1 MDLSY
6 RNRLRLLSMQYE
18 NALQQAI
25 QHDGKDALVYYLEAV
40 QAQCAMAQMLDGE
53 DAERHKREMYRLL
66 HHMRDEIVRLD
77 IEIPDALRKQMSS
90 YGLELP
96 KKQVDVLEHGGAAS
110 DAPERK
116 SSAPAAEKGAKKADT
131 KSDDAL
137 HGFDPAQLKLKKV
150 PSASFDDFGDMSTEI
165 EAIVNG
171 LDILKKKRDFPGL
184 AGQMSD
190 TSQHILLYGPPGG
203 GKSHFCKAIGHYVM
217 TTFEGGAFF
226 LVMASDIKDY
236 LVGVSERRLAALFEE
251 VEKYEMPVLC
261 IDEIETLCPVR
272 DGDNPHYVSQLVS
285 DFQQHINGAAG
296 STKALIIGATNYP
309 WRIEG
314 AVLSRL
320 ATHVFVDLPD
330 EKHIREYLCKH
341 ISSFLGKDQRYVDE
355 MLDLCAKRLE
365 HASYRV
371 LEWVWREM
379 GSLAF
384 KKTTAGRV
392 ADRELAEFVPLTRDE
407 IDSIIAR
414 ASIDYDPKYIARLR
428 DNSQW

>member
-6 RNRLRLLSMQYE
+6 RNQLRLLSMQYE

-77 IEIPDALRKQMSS
+77 IKIPDALRQQMST
-90 YGLELP
+90 YGIELP
-96 KKQVDVLEHGGAAS
+96 EKQVDALQHSGAAS
-110 DAPERK
+110 NVPERN
-116 SSAPAAEKGAKKADT
+116 SGTSAREKGSPKAGSR
-131 KSDDAL
+131 SDDAL
-137 HGFDPAQLKLKKV
+137 HGFDPVQLRLKEV
-150 PSASFDDFGDMSTEI
+150 PSASFADFGDMTTEI

-184 AGQMSD
+184 AEQMAD
-190 TSQHILLYGPPGG
+190 ASQHVLLYGPPGG
-203 GKSHFCKAIGHYVM
+203 GKTHFCKAIGRYVM

-226 LVMASDIKDY
+226 HVMASDIKDY

-261 IDEIETLCPVR
+261 IDEIEALCPVR

-330 EKHIREYLCKH
+330 EKHIREYLRKH
-341 ISSFLGKDQRYVDE
+341 ISSFLGKDPQYVDE
-355 MLDLCAKRLE
+355 MVDLCTKRLE

-371 LEWVWREM
+371 LEWIWREM
-379 GSLAF
+379 GALAF
-384 KKTTAGRV
+384 RKTTAGRT
-392 ADRELAEFVPLTRDE
+392 ADRELVEFIPLTRDE

-428 DNSQW
+428 DKSQW